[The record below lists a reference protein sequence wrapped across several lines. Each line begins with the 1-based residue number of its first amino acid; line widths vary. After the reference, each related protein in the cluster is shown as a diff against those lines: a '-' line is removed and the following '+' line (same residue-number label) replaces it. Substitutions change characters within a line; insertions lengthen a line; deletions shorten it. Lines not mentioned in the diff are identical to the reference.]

1 MQVFDGNYH
10 AQLLDEKILEFLQTN
25 PSSAKPFLNG
35 DYRLGIVQIG
45 DNSASE
51 TYMKIKRSVGTSLGL
66 YVEILR
72 LPDTLPD
79 SEILDAIHVFFSRSD
94 IFGGLI
100 QLPLPRESLSVA
112 LGLIPDSKD
121 LDILA
126 PEGRRKF
133 YAGDFSRL
141 PPVVRAFDY
150 FLEQTELD
158 QTSPRICI
166 VGYGSLVGMP
176 IAHFATLSGYDSYA
190 VGYYSP
196 DIDLDCDLLVLS
208 TGSPELVSP
217 ADLAQGVSV
226 VDFGFSRINGH
237 IVGDLAQ
244 DVDPSH
250 LGFVSLARG
259 GMGPLVVRFLF
270 MNFLGI

>member
-1 MQVFDGNYH
+1 MQIFDGTYH
-10 AQLLDEKILEFLQTN
+10 AQLLDEKLLEFLQTN
-25 PSSAKPFLNG
+25 PSKAKPFLQG

-51 TYMKIKRSVGTSLGL
+51 TYIKVKRSVGKALGL
-66 YVEILR
+66 YVEVLH
-72 LPDTLPD
+72 LPETLPD
-79 SEILDAIHVFFSRSD
+79 SEILDATKVFFSRND

-126 PEGRRKF
+126 PESRRKF
-133 YAGDFSRL
+133 YAGDFTRL

-158 QTSPRICI
+158 QTSPRIGV
-166 VGYGSLVGMP
+166 VGYGSLVGMTV
-176 IAHFATLSGYDSYA
+176 AHFATLSGYDTRA
-190 VGYYSP
+190 IGYYSP
-196 DIDLDCDLLVLS
+196 EAVSDYDLLVLS
-208 TGSPELVSP
+208 TGVPELVSP
-217 ADLAQGVSV
+217 ADLSQGVSV
-226 VDFGFSRINGH
+226 VDFGFSRVNGH
-237 IVGDLAQ
+237 VVGDLAQ
-244 DVDPSH
+244 DADFEH
-250 LGFVSLARG
+250 LGFVSLAKG